1 MTLEKRIRLTG
12 MNIFSYKRL
21 LNQNEIRPIKMYI
34 SEKGERVV
42 CLYFLMVN
50 GFPPLDRPIGRR
62 YPPDVGEVPRALQP
76 EFDPR
81 SQTDNIR
88 LDWICKR
95 I

>member
-1 MTLEKRIRLTG
+1 M
-12 MNIFSYKRL
+12 
-21 LNQNEIRPIKMYI
+21 
-34 SEKGERVV
+34 

-62 YPPDVGEVPRALQP
+62 SPPDVGEVPPALQP

-81 SQTDNIR
+81 PLTDNIR

>member
-1 MTLEKRIRLTG
+1 
-12 MNIFSYKRL
+12 
-21 LNQNEIRPIKMYI
+21 MYI
-34 SEKGERVV
+34 SGEGERV

-62 YPPDVGEVPRALQP
+62 SPPDVGEVPRVLQP

-81 SQTDNIR
+81 PLTDNIR
-88 LDWICKR
+88 LDWICKG

>member
-1 MTLEKRIRLTG
+1 MF
-12 MNIFSYKRL
+12 IF
-21 LNQNEIRPIKMYI
+21 
-34 SEKGERVV
+34 
-42 CLYFLMVN
+42 FN

-81 SQTDNIR
+81 SLTDNIR